1 MKYEVIGYERIQGE
15 KSRKS
20 GKPYDLRVFHCKDL
34 TPYTK
39 SADFGGNKVEQINV
53 WLYGQDIDYVQRVL
67 DIDIGDIIQV
77 YYDRYGFI
85 SNVEVVIA

>member
-1 MKYEVIGYERIQGE
+1 MKYEVIGYERVQGE

-20 GKPYDLRVFHCKDL
+20 GKPYDLRIFHCKDL
-34 TPYTK
+34 TPFTK

-53 WLYGQDIDYVQRVL
+53 WLYNQDIDYVQRVL
-67 DIDIGDIIQV
+67 DIDVGDIIKV
-77 YYDRYGFI
+77 YYDRNGFI

>member
-1 MKYEVIGYERIQGE
+1 MKYEVIGYERVQGE

-34 TPYTK
+34 TPFTK
-39 SADFGGNKVEQINV
+39 TADFGGNKVERINV
-53 WLYGQDIDYVQRVL
+53 WLYNQDIDFVQRVL

-77 YYDRYGFI
+77 YYDRNGYI

>member
-1 MKYEVIGYERIQGE
+1 MKYEVIGYERVQGE

-34 TPYTK
+34 TPFTK
-39 SADFGGNKVEQINV
+39 TADFGGNKVEQINV

-77 YYDRYGFI
+77 YYDRNGFI

>member
-1 MKYEVIGYERIQGE
+1 MKYEVIGYERVQGE

-34 TPYTK
+34 TPFTK
-39 SADFGGNKVEQINV
+39 TADFGGNKVEQINV
-53 WLYGQDIDYVQRVL
+53 WLYNQDIDFVQRVL

-77 YYDRYGFI
+77 YYDRNGFI
-85 SNVEVVIA
+85 SNVEVVVA

>member
-1 MKYEVIGYERIQGE
+1 MKYEVIGYERVQGE

-34 TPYTK
+34 TPFTK
-39 SADFGGNKVEQINV
+39 TADFGGNKVEQINV
-53 WLYGQDIDYVQRVL
+53 WLYNQNIDFVQRVL

-77 YYDRYGFI
+77 YYDRNGFI